1 MVFCGAASLALAAQ
15 AKPGWQVEWEKT
27 LEAAKKEGQLSIY
40 ISGYEE
46 ILPEF
51 QKEYPEIKVVP
62 TTGRGSQVGQRLI
75 AERRAEKISC
85 RCGERGWRND
95 VSAAISRQS
104 FRSDQA
110 GAVVAG
116 DQRYIQMVSEQA
128 SLRRSGKSVHLRV
141 RRHRD
146 LWLDQLQHQID

>member
-1 MVFCGAASLALAAQ
+1 MASSTANFWDKKAPYEYWIESTGAPIHRKMDGKLNRLMTIVSRIVLAMVFCGAAGAALAAQ
-15 AKPGWQVEWEKT
+15 AKPGWQIEWEKI

-75 AERRAEKISC
+75 AERRAENFLPT
-85 RCGERGWRND
+85 W
-95 VSAAISRQS
+95 
-104 FRSDQA
+104 
-110 GAVVAG
+110 
-116 DQRYIQMVSEQA
+116 
-128 SLRRSGKSVHLRV
+128 
-141 RRHRD
+141 
-146 LWLDQLQHQID
+146 